1 MKKTL
6 FVLVGIALLLS
17 GCFGNPLVSAELV
30 GSWST
35 AFEGQDGAPNML
47 FEFNED
53 GTFKWYQDESV
64 TSDNYYYGN
73 YTVVNGEA
81 AIRAAEQATGN
92 SNLET
97 QLQDYGFAADFN
109 DLFFVILQQ
118 QGVMMDGVETK
129 YQTETQV
136 PLILQLNGPKNE
148 LYGVNYNTFTRYF
161 MTKI

>member
-6 FVLVGIALLLS
+6 AVLAGIVLLLS
-17 GCFGNPLVSAELV
+17 GCFGNPLVSSELV

-53 GTFKWYQDESV
+53 GTFKWYQNEAV
-64 TSDNYYYGN
+64 TTDNYYYGQ

-81 AIRAAEQATGN
+81 ALRAAEKVTGN
-92 SNLET
+92 PNLET
-97 QLQDYGFAADFN
+97 QLQDYGFATDFS
-109 DLFFVILQQ
+109 DLLFVVLQQ
-118 QGVMMDGVETK
+118 QGVMMDGSESQYDTP
-129 YQTETQV
+129 TQV

-148 LYGVNYNTFTRYF
+148 LYGVNFNTFTRYF
-161 MTKI
+161 MTKV